1 MKTIL
6 RLKAKRQQ
14 KEREQKRFVLFWI
27 VLNMQEK
34 TNHIVTAVKHKERKQ
49 KVQREENLFS
59 QPGKFKDGVLYVD
72 PKLIS

>member
-1 MKTIL
+1 
-6 RLKAKRQQ
+6 
-14 KEREQKRFVLFWI
+14 
-27 VLNMQEK
+27 MQEK
-34 TNHIVTAVKHKERKQ
+34 TNHIVTAIKHKERKQ